1 MNRILNFT
9 VYGCGMISDVHA
21 NATKSLDGAMLYG
34 CADINKAKAD
44 AFAEKYGISAYD
56 SLEDMLSDKQ
66 VDVVCICTPNGTH
79 AELAI
84 KALKAGKNVI
94 LEKPMAINTKQ
105 CDEIIAEAEKSPG
118 KIMIISQMRTAPDI
132 IRAKELVQSGAIG
145 KLVLCD
151 LYMKFY
157 REPAYYKNSWHGTLA
172 MDGGGALINQGI
184 HGVDILRYIAGP
196 VKNTKSIVKTLVH
209 DIEAE
214 DTVVS
219 AVEFENGAIGVIE
232 ATTSVNPG
240 FDREIKIHG
249 SKGCIEICQ
258 TCIERLVIDGVETES
273 NKFVSRGDS
282 NSPSTVTY
290 EEHAKQFETFIR
302 AINGEDVE
310 YVDQYEGKKA
320 VEIIE
325 SIYKDKE

>member
-1 MNRILNFT
+1 MNKKLNFT

-21 NATKSLDGAMLYG
+21 LAVKSLDDAELIG
-34 CADINKAKAD
+34 CADINICKAA
-44 AFAEKYGISAYD
+44 AFAKKHGIHCYG
-56 SLEDMLSDKQ
+56 SLEEMLSDGK

-79 AELAI
+79 ADLAI
-84 KALKAGKNVI
+84 KVLQADKNVI
-94 LEKPMAINTKQ
+94 VEKPMAINTGK
-105 CDEIIAEAEKSPG
+105 CDRIIQQAEKSQG
-118 KIMIISQMRTAPDI
+118 KIMVISQMRTAPDI

-145 KLVLCD
+145 KVVLCD

-157 REPAYYKNSWHGTLA
+157 REPKYYKNSWHGTLA

-184 HGVDILRYIAGP
+184 HGVDIIQYIAGP
-196 VKNTKSIVKTLVH
+196 IKQTKSLVKTLVH

-219 AVEFENGAIGVIE
+219 AVEFESGAIGVIE

-240 FDREIKIHG
+240 YDREIKIHG
-249 SKGCIEICQ
+249 SRGCIEICQ
-258 TCIERLVIDGVETES
+258 TCIERIVIDGVETEK

-282 NSPSTVTY
+282 SSPSTVTY

-310 YVDQYEGKKA
+310 YVNQYEGKKA
-320 VEIIE
+320 VDIIQR
-325 SIYKDKE
+325 IYADKE